1 MRMAG
6 THVSDATSI
15 FKSRDELCATHWLMS
30 ELFVRKKWVEQREDV
45 ETDPS
50 PNGFAREPG

>member
-1 MRMAG
+1 MAG
-6 THVSDATSI
+6 THVADAASI
-15 FKSRDELCATHWLMS
+15 FKSRGGLCAARWLMS
-30 ELFVRKKWVEQREDV
+30 ELFARKKWMEQREYV